1 MGTHPIFESDFDCLT
16 DMSSGVKRDRSRSPN
31 NRGGGFRKERYKVL
45 LKNLPYDVNW
55 QKLKDICKEVG
66 GEGVMFADI
75 IQNQNGKSA
84 GFGSVEF
91 KTKEEMEEIAKKLD
105 GHEVSGR
112 ALKCCPDINAEQL
125 VRMCNKQGLDPGR
138 SGMAAMQ
145 NRMGGPPGR
154 GGPPHGRYGGDGYG
168 PPGGRYGGGPG
179 GDRGGYGGPPPRGGG
194 GYNDE
199 VPMLNGQP
207 ITSLPGM
214 ERLHPEVLEAIGKGP
229 VGRTV
234 FVRNLA
240 YTVDEQKCR
249 EVFGMAGTIQSVDLV
264 SDRETGKTKG
274 FGTITFAQPIEAVKA
289 IVMFHTQS
297 LFDRKM
303 FLKMD
308 RNNQNRGKEKLPDGL
323 SGINRMDEGN
333 NGGGYSRGPPGGGGY
348 QGGGYN
354 DRGPGSGG
362 PPGGYGGG
370 DRRYGGGPSGG
381 DRGPGGGYGGGQ
393 GGGRDS
399 YDSYGNSGGGGYG
412 GGQRD
417 SYAPPSSNGGYNNS
431 GYGGGAGYGS
441 RPSGCVISIENL
453 PMSATTPRLRRLFED
468 AGRVSFVDLQDH
480 GRAKI
485 RFESHY
491 DAEQAVARFHNYMIE
506 GHGLQVRLADE

>member
-1 MGTHPIFESDFDCLT
+1 
-16 DMSSGVKRDRSRSPN
+16 MSGIKRDRSRSPN
-31 NRGGGFRKERYKVL
+31 RGGGFRGKERYKIL

-66 GEGVMFADI
+66 GDGVMFADI

-91 KTKEEMEEIAKKLD
+91 KTKEEMEDIAKKLD
-105 GHEVSGR
+105 GHDVSGR

-138 SGMAAMQ
+138 SGMAAQ
-145 NRMGGPPGR
+145 GNRNMGPPGGR
-154 GGPPHGRYGGDGYG
+154 GGPPPGRSFGGGGDYG
-168 PPGGRYGGGPG
+168 PPGGRYGDRGPPG
-179 GDRGGYGGPPPRGGG
+179 GDRGGYGGPPRGGG
-194 GYNDE
+194 GFDE

-207 ITSLPGM
+207 ITQLPGM
-214 ERLHPEVLEAIGKGP
+214 ERLHPDVLEAIGKGP

-240 YTVDEQKCR
+240 YSVDEQKCR

-264 SDRETGKTKG
+264 QDRETGKTKG

-308 RNNQNRGKEKLPDGL
+308 RNNQNRTKEKLPDGL
-323 SGINRMDEGN
+323 SGINRMDEPS
-333 NGGGYSRGPPGGGGY
+333 GYSGSRGPPGGPPGGY
-348 QGGGYN
+348 HDRGPGSSGYN

-362 PPGGYGGG
+362 YN
-370 DRRYGGGPSGG
+370 DRGGPSS
-381 DRGPGGGYGGGQ
+381 RGGGYGGPPSGNDRGPGSYGGG

-399 YDSYGNSGGGGYG
+399 YDSYGNGGGGY
-412 GGQRD
+412 QPRD
-417 SYAPPSSNGGYNNS
+417 SYAPPSSNGGYNS
-431 GYGGGAGYGS
+431 GYGGNSYGGNRS
-441 RPSGCVISIENL
+441 SGCVIAIENL

-485 RFESHY
+485 RFESRY